1 MDAPLGQ
8 MRTLRNQ
15 TLMDRGDQQSDERMD
30 NPMEKAVKVLGMLHI
45 RIQSAKL
52 IQDTPLGIATFAL
65 DH

>member
-1 MDAPLGQ
+1 